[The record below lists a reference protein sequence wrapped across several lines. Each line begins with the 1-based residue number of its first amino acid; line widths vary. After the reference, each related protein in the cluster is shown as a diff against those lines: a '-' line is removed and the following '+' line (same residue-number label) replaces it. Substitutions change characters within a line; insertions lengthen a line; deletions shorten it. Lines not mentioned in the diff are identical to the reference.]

1 LTKSVSTLA
10 CLLATLAIP
19 AAYAASTP
27 TCKVKTPTLVGSYDG
42 GCSGGFASG
51 IGRAAGTDH
60 YEGTFRDGVP
70 DGFGNWSRADG
81 ARAEGEFVN
90 GKLNGLAKII
100 SPNGDVLDGRFADSK
115 LTGVGSLTRKGAT
128 PVAVELRDD
137 KVVPVHAQ
145 GGSGIATG
153 SAGNSSPMTASLES
167 TLRCNASPNAV
178 ETLKSLRAASY
189 LGAAAVPVVDGI
201 PSYKVTKPLTVFGF
215 TALNVSGFDPRV
227 PHARMPGTESPL
239 LVTVVVD
246 AGVPAVKAELAKRG
260 ITKAST
266 SAAQDSTPGH
276 PATEVTCFGSN

>member
-1 LTKSVSTLA
+1 MTFVV
-10 CLLATLAIP
+10 P
-19 AAYAASTP
+19 AAYAGATP
-27 TCKVKTPTLVGSYDG
+27 SCKVKTPSLVGSYDG

-115 LTGVGSLTRKGAT
+115 LVGTGSLTRKGAAA
-128 PVAVELRDD
+128 VAVELSEG
-137 KVVPVHAQ
+137 KVVPVHAA
-145 GGSGIATG
+145 GGTSTSTG
-153 SAGNSSPMTASLES
+153 SSSSLTASLEA
-167 TLRCNASPNAV
+167 TLACSASPNAV
-178 ETLKSLRAASY
+178 ETLKSLKAAGY

-201 PSYKVTKPLTVFGF
+201 PSYKVTKPLNVFGF
-215 TALNVSGFDPRV
+215 IALNASGFDPRV

-239 LVTVVVD
+239 LVTVVVE
-246 AGVPAVKAELAKRG
+246 ANVSAVKAELARRG
-260 ITKAST
+260 ISKASI
-266 SAAQDSTPGH
+266 SAGQDATPGH
-276 PATEVTCFGSN
+276 PATEITCFGSN